1 MYTKVDINKQ
11 SSQDKVTSEPK
22 LIHPPSP
29 PKTSRLP
36 PVQRRLQPASQCHVV
51 AIGSLG
57 VTNAALPQFQIRIG
71 QRPKARKRCD

>member
-1 MYTKVDINKQ
+1 MYTTVDINKQ
-11 SSQDKVTSEPK
+11 SSQDKDTSEPK

-36 PVQRRLQPASQCHVV
+36 TVQRRSQPASQCHVV

-57 VTNAALPQFQIRIG
+57 VTNTAFP
-71 QRPKARKRCD
+71 